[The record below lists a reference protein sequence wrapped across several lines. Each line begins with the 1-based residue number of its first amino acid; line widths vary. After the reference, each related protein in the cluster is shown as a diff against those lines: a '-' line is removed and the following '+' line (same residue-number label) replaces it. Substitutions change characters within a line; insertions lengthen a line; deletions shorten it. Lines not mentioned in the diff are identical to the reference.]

1 MDNKVRIKWW
11 KVAIFVLVILTIII
25 IGFLLYARYIGT
37 KNIRVNEIKLVAPTL
52 TDEFKGFKIV
62 HISDIQYGKS
72 TFKKELDELSKKI
85 NLTKPDIIVLTGDL
99 INKEA
104 NLTSEDI
111 NILIN
116 FLKGLKVSIKKYA
129 VSGDNDSLFAE
140 FDTIIKDGGF
150 INLDNDFD
158 TIYYGKLNYI
168 LISGIGNDFNDNS
181 LIDTSNYLKDN
192 EQIPVYKIL
201 LVHKPDIIDNVNETY
216 DLILSGHS
224 LNGLVNLPL
233 IGPLYLE
240 DGSKKYHE
248 NFYQLENTKLYVSN
262 GIGTNNYS
270 FRLFNKPSFNFYRMT
285 NKQ

>member
-62 HISDIQYGKS
+62 HISDIQYGKI

-285 NKQ
+285 KKQ